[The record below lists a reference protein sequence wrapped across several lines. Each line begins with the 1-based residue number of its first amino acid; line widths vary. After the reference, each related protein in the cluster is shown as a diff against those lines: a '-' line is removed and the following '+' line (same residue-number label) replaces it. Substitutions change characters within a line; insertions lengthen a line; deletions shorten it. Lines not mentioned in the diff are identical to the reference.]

1 MKNHSLSTHF
11 SAHAS
16 NLRTTDSLQTYVR
29 GLRGAFPF
37 RHVTYYCSS
46 FPGRLGK
53 AETVTSYPEAWR
65 THYLAE
71 HYERTDPVLRRGRN
85 SFLPVD
91 WSRIEDLSPGE
102 RRFLE
107 ASYDFGLG
115 RHGTTVAVRG
125 PHRETAFVS
134 VNAGTPPS
142 SWWPDMHLGIA
153 DLTYFGFLLHQHI
166 SQLVGAGRRA
176 PAAAPL
182 LAPRERDVLTW
193 AARGK
198 TAWETAQILS
208 ISETTVVSYLRSGT
222 AKLGAA
228 TKPQAVARAIC
239 ENLVT
244 L

>member
-1 MKNHSLSTHF
+1 MKNQNLSMHF

-16 NLRTTDSLQTYVR
+16 DLGSLESLQAYVR
-29 GLRGAFPF
+29 GLCGEFPF

-46 FPGRLGK
+46 FPGRLGR
-53 AETVTSYPEAWR
+53 AEIVTSYPEAWR
-65 THYLAE
+65 THYLGE
-71 HYERTDPVLRRGRN
+71 HCERTDPVLRMGRN

-115 RHGTTVAVRG
+115 QHGITVAVRG
-125 PHRETAFVS
+125 PQRETAFVS

-142 SWWPDMHLGIA
+142 SWWPDMHLGMA
-153 DLTYFGFLLHQHI
+153 DLTYFGFLLHRHVTRY
-166 SQLVGAGRRA
+166 VGGDRTACVA
-176 PAAAPL
+176 TPL
-182 LAPRERDVLTW
+182 LAPREREVLTW

-198 TAWETAQILS
+198 TAWETAQILN
-208 ISETTVVSYLRSGT
+208 ISETTVVSYLRSAT

-228 TKPQAVARAIC
+228 TKPQAVARAIS
-239 ENLVT
+239 ENLVS